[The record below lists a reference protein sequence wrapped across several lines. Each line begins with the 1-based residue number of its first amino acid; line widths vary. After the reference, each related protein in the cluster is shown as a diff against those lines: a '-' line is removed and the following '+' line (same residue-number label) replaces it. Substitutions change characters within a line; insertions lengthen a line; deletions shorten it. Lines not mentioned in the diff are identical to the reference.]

1 MASWVDRLVEASF
14 KAAPEGY
21 VFQSPSPWLF
31 ARPHYYLVNDAQK
44 AVIGEFIRKRAR
56 FGMVSGIVGVVGVLT
71 LATVPLVFF
80 GQYFGPFSTWLLAM
94 AFYVPTMIVPR
105 IYYRRLLRP
114 IIKDL
119 PTTDRRF
126 TISVQLTAMPKWAL
140 YTGIICGLL
149 VVFAAMMA
157 SYELMSEGRLAGRWI
172 SQVFGITAGVLL
184 AGFSVYGVVL
194 KKKPGKTELGQR
206 TKPLAR

>member
-1 MASWVDRLVEASF
+1 MASWSDELVEASF

-31 ARPHYYLVNDAQK
+31 ARPHYYLVNGAQK

-94 AFYVPTMIVPR
+94 AFYVPLMFAPH
-105 IYYRRLLRP
+105 IYYIRLLRP
-114 IIKDL
+114 IIRDL
-119 PTTDRRF
+119 PTTDQRF
-126 TISVQLTAMPKWAL
+126 TIACS
-140 YTGIICGLL
+140 
-149 VVFAAMMA
+149 
-157 SYELMSEGRLAGRWI
+157 
-172 SQVFGITAGVLL
+172 
-184 AGFSVYGVVL
+184 
-194 KKKPGKTELGQR
+194 
-206 TKPLAR
+206 

>member
-1 MASWVDRLVEASF
+1 MASWLDGLVEASF

-56 FGMVSGIVGVVGVLT
+56 FGMVSGIATVVVTLT
-71 LATVPLVFF
+71 LATLPLVFF
-80 GQYFGPFSTWLLAM
+80 GQSFGLFSTWLLAM
-94 AFYVPTMIVPR
+94 AFVVPMMIVPH
-105 IYYRRLLRP
+105 IYYMRLLRP

-126 TISVQLTAMPKWAL
+126 TISVQFSKSATAMPKWVL
-140 YTGIICGLL
+140 YTGIIGGLF
-149 VVFAAMMA
+149 VVLATMMG
-157 SYELMSEGRLAGRWI
+157 SYELMSEGHPAFSDLAFKWI
-172 SQVFGITAGVLL
+172 FQVLGLTAGVFI

-194 KKKPGKTELGQR
+194 KKKLGKTE
-206 TKPLAR
+206 

>member
-1 MASWVDRLVEASF
+1 MASWLHGLVEASF
-14 KAAPEGY
+14 QAAPGGY

-94 AFYVPTMIVPR
+94 AFVVPMTIVPH
-105 IYYRRLLRP
+105 IYYMRLLRP

-119 PTTDRRF
+119 PTTDRRI
-126 TISVQLTAMPKWAL
+126 TIGVQLAAMPKWAL
-140 YTGIICGLL
+140 YTGLICGLS
-149 VVFAAMMA
+149 VVFATIMA
-157 SYELMSEGRLAGRWI
+157 SYELMSEGRLAGSWI
-172 SQVFGITAGVLL
+172 LQVLVPGITAGVFL
-184 AGFSVYGVVL
+184 AGFSVYGVAL
-194 KKKPGKTELGQR
+194 KKKLGKTE
-206 TKPLAR
+206 